1 MAERNP
7 DEFHFGMSRAK
18 AHDKGQ
24 KVADRGNPVL
34 SHDAVKLLKT
44 QDAGYLKTM
53 AQATRKKRERLEE
66 EIWVQEGVKGL
77 EGQDGRRHIVFVE
90 SREEQKNVIETLKGS
105 KADDNDDH
113 DDVDDGTLSIP
124 PRSRAR
130 KALEIMCGLRRPGR
144 ADENH
149 ITGSENDQSQPGQ
162 RRSDKTGNKKGD
174 LSAQKNERRLQK
186 LRKRAQEGRLSRLK
200 LLKIREKELLAAER
214 ELELQRARMSNS
226 IGGVNKAGFKWKI
239 RERKK

>member
-1 MAERNP
+1 
-7 DEFHFGMSRAK
+7 MSRAK

-24 KVADRGNPVL
+24 KVADRRNPVL

-66 EIWVQEGVKGL
+66 EILVQEGVKGL
-77 EGQDGRRHIVFVE
+77 EGQDGRRHVVFVE

-105 KADDNDDH
+105 KADDNDDDDH
-113 DDVDDGTLSIP
+113 DVDDGRLSIP
-124 PRSRAR
+124 PRSRAT
-130 KALEIMCGLRRPGR
+130 KALEIMCCGLRRPCR

-149 ITGSENDQSQPGQ
+149 ITGSENDQSQRGQ
-162 RRSDKTGNKKGD
+162 RRSDKIGNQKGD
-174 LSAQKNERRLQK
+174 LSTLKNERRLRK

-200 LLKIREKELLAAER
+200 LLKLREKELLTAER

-226 IGGVNKAGFKWKI
+226 IGGVNKAGFKWKV